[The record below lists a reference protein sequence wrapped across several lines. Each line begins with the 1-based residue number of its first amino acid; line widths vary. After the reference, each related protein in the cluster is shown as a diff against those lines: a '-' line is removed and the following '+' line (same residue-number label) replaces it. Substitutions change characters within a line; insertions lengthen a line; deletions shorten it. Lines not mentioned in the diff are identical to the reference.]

1 MAVGLEQLLEPVRE
15 SLGDD
20 DTARRAVAATLRTI
34 AERIGSDEARLLV
47 PALPPEAAEWL
58 FTTGPAQ
65 GFDPVEFVGRVASRE
80 GTPREVAERHASV
93 VLTAL
98 GQTLD
103 DEAYRHLTERL
114 PHSYAPLLPRGE
126 FAGGG
131 ATPDEWGAT
140 VAARAGLPPAEA
152 ERGTEVVLETLAR
165 KVGGD
170 ADDLTTFLPVRLH
183 PALRRGRAAPAPDL
197 GPAEF
202 VVAVAR
208 HTGLSPQRAIRLI
221 QAVMSALRDV
231 VDDEAFLDVQAQLPG
246 RYRELLRAP

>member
-34 AERIGSDEARLLV
+34 AERIGSDEARHLV

-65 GFDPVEFVGRVASRE
+65 GFDPVEFVGRVARRE
-80 GTPREVAERHASV
+80 GTPPEVAERHASV

-114 PHSYAPLLPRGE
+114 PHSFAPLLPRGE

-131 ATPDEWGAT
+131 VALDEWGAT
-140 VAARAGLPPAEA
+140 VAARAGLPPSEA

-165 KVGGD
+165 KVD

-221 QAVMSALRDV
+221 RAVMSTLRDV
-231 VDDEAFLDVQAQLPG
+231 VDDEAFLDVRAQLPG
-246 RYRELLRAP
+246 RYTELLQAP